1 MTEVRTLQMTFANEA
16 NGKVTISIQDP
27 REDLVTE
34 DVETAMNEIITGNI
48 ISSTGGNLISVS
60 GARII
65 SRQVTELIG

>member
-34 DVETAMNEIITGNI
+34 DVETAMNEIISENI
-48 ISSTGGNLISVS
+48 ISSTGGNLVSVS